1 VRKRLFLGLL
11 CMVGGLVQA
20 TPVALAAN
28 GPGLNAGSEYEELV
42 AQPTGSGDQGSI
54 TITNV
59 QCNPGGI
66 SSFDLAASGIAYGPT
81 YPGTF
86 YETATVTIGPSG
98 EVQSYEASFTIY
110 SSDATVH
117 GTKHL
122 YPDDPDRYSSG
133 FCSGTYSPEPGSCDS
148 FQQLSVSTRYEATIT
163 RGSESFTDYGVATL
177 EFDASQLDCGGVS
190 VGNFIETFVA
200 SSITLPVPES
210 LALRQASDIND
221 VGTSHTVTAYVEGN
235 SQTVG
240 EATVYFSVSNVG
252 SASGVCTTD
261 FFGLCDFTY
270 QGPIFPGTDVI
281 SAYVDVNNNG
291 VQDTGEPTASAT
303 KEWILPASTTGQ
315 ASGSGQVGPLTSD
328 FSAKSGK
335 SVVKGTCS
343 IVVDKTII
351 KCLDVT
357 SYVQSGNTT
366 TIYGNATINGDPT
379 LYKIT
384 AVDNGRPGAGS
395 DVFQIETSSG
405 FTGGGVV
412 TSGNLQVI

>member
-1 VRKRLFLGLL
+1 
-11 CMVGGLVQA
+11 
-20 TPVALAAN
+20 
-28 GPGLNAGSEYEELV
+28 
-42 AQPTGSGDQGSI
+42 
-54 TITNV
+54 
-59 QCNPGGI
+59 
-66 SSFDLAASGIAYGPT
+66 
-81 YPGTF
+81 
-86 YETATVTIGPSG
+86 
-98 EVQSYEASFTIY
+98 
-110 SSDATVH
+110 
-117 GTKHL
+117 
-122 YPDDPDRYSSG
+122 
-133 FCSGTYSPEPGSCDS
+133 
-148 FQQLSVSTRYEATIT
+148 
-163 RGSESFTDYGVATL
+163 
-177 EFDASQLDCGGVS
+177 
-190 VGNFIETFVA
+190 
-200 SSITLPVPES
+200 
-210 LALRQASDIND
+210 
-221 VGTSHTVTAYVEGN
+221 
-235 SQTVG
+235 
-240 EATVYFSVSNVG
+240 
-252 SASGVCTTD
+252 
-261 FFGLCDFTY
+261 
-270 QGPIFPGTDVI
+270 VI

-315 ASGSGQVGPLTSD
+315 ASGSGQVGPLTFD